1 MIDMLIIDSRE
12 KPKAIKTILAQV
24 EEAGVPY
31 MVSKLP
37 IGDYMDFQ
45 RPELIIDRKQN
56 IAEIA
61 KNCTTDHR
69 RFKAELERAK
79 MVGSKLIILVEQN
92 RYKDRDKWIHVDSI
106 EDLMLWSS
114 PHTTVRGEK
123 VFRVLSAWCN
133 KYDIEVMFCDKRQTG
148 KKILEIL
155 YGRKVEL

>member
-1 MIDMLIIDSRE
+1 MMDMLIIDSRE

-61 KNCTTDHR
+61 KNCTSDHR

-79 MVGSKLIILVEQN
+79 MVGSKLVILVEQN
-92 RYKDRDKWIHVDSI
+92 RYKDRDKWIHVETID
-106 EDLMLWSS
+106 DLMLWSS
-114 PHTTVRGEK
+114 PHTTIRGEK
-123 VFRVLSAWCN
+123 VYRVLRAWSA
-133 KYDIEVMFCDKRQTG
+133 KYDIEVVFCDKRQTG

-155 YGRKVEL
+155 YG